1 MSAPA
6 AESLTHEGD
15 HPSAVGPGTELAR
28 PRVLVAGIGNVFLGD
43 DGFGVEVVDRL
54 GGRPVPDGVKVVD
67 FGIRGLHLAYELLD
81 GYDALVLVDALPLG
95 DEPGTVALV
104 EAEMPGA
111 PTDPDPEVTGPAVD
125 AHSMSPAV
133 VLATLAHLG
142 GSVERV
148 LVVGCQPATVAE
160 GMGLSEVVAA
170 AVDTAVA
177 MVDDVLAE
185 LLPSDHPHSIPEH
198 QEP

>member
-6 AESLTHEGD
+6 AEPLTHEGD
-15 HPSAVGPGTELAR
+15 QPSAVGAGTELAR

-54 GGRPVPDGVKVVD
+54 GGRPVPDGAKVVD

-111 PTDPDPEVTGPAVD
+111 PTDPDPEVTGPALD

-142 GSVERV
+142 GSVDRV

>member
-1 MSAPA
+1 MS
-6 AESLTHEGD
+6 S
-15 HPSAVGPGTELAR
+15 R
-28 PRVLVAGIGNVFLGD
+28 ILVAGIGNIFLGD

-54 GGRPVPDGVKVVD
+54 TRRPIPAGAKVVD

-95 DEPGTVALV
+95 DEPGTVALI
-104 EAEMPGA
+104 EAEVPDA
-111 PTDPDPEVTGPAVD
+111 PEPDPEVTGPAID
-125 AHSMSPAV
+125 AHTMSPAV
-133 VLATLAHLG
+133 VLGTLAHLG
-142 GSVERV
+142 GSIDRV

-160 GMGLSEVVAA
+160 GMGLSHLVAA

-185 LLPSDHPHSIPEH
+185 LLPAADPSSTPDP
-198 QEP
+198 QERVP